1 MTRGYPDRRKEN
13 VESGGPAQRPA
24 RPRSDRPALRSDR
37 PALRSDRHRYC
48 AKKLKIYKNF
58 IPLPLAFW
66 GWIGPQVRADR
77 FLREEC
83 GMDAIYLLILAGLYG
98 VTHALVWAFERLRK
112 TS

>member
-24 RPRSDRPALRSDR
+24 RP
-37 PALRSDRHRYC
+37 RSDRHRYC